1 MMIKMM
7 METRMNKKTNFPD
20 LERLPKTNFWK
31 HLFNYWWNRPRV
43 FVEDIIE
50 KYILNSQEK
59 EKRVELELERLNREI
74 EHINEITRLHLE
86 LSELKKK

>member
-1 MMIKMM
+1 
-7 METRMNKKTNFPD
+7 MNKKTNFPD

-59 EKRVELELERLNREI
+59 EKRLELELERLNREI

-86 LSELKKK
+86 LSELKKNRK

>member
-1 MMIKMM
+1 MIK
-7 METRMNKKTNFPD
+7 MNKKTNFPD

-86 LSELKKK
+86 LSELKKNRK

>member
-1 MMIKMM
+1 MIK
-7 METRMNKKTNFPD
+7 MNKKTNFPD

-50 KYILNSQEK
+50 KYILKSQEK
-59 EKRVELELERLNREI
+59 EKRLDLELERLDREI
-74 EHINEITRLHLE
+74 EHINEITRLHSE
-86 LSELKKK
+86 LSELKKNRK

>member
-1 MMIKMM
+1 
-7 METRMNKKTNFPD
+7 MNKKTNFPD

-86 LSELKKK
+86 LSELKKNRK

>member
-1 MMIKMM
+1 MIKI
-7 METRMNKKTNFPD
+7 NKKTNFPD

-59 EKRVELELERLNREI
+59 EKRLELELERLNREI

-86 LSELKKK
+86 LSELKKNRK

>member
-1 MMIKMM
+1 MVEI
-7 METRMNKKTNFPD
+7 RMNKKTNFPD

-86 LSELKKK
+86 LSELKKNRK

>member
-1 MMIKMM
+1 MIK
-7 METRMNKKTNFPD
+7 MNKKTNFPD

-43 FVEDIIE
+43 FFEDIIE

-59 EKRVELELERLNREI
+59 EKRLELELEILNREI

-86 LSELKKK
+86 LSELKKNRK

>member
-1 MMIKMM
+1 
-7 METRMNKKTNFPD
+7 MNKKTNFPD

-50 KYILNSQEK
+50 KYILKSQEK
-59 EKRVELELERLNREI
+59 EKRLDLELERLDREI

-86 LSELKKK
+86 LSELKKNRK

>member
-1 MMIKMM
+1 
-7 METRMNKKTNFPD
+7 MNKKTNFPD
-20 LERLPKTNFWK
+20 LERLPKTNFWR

-43 FVEDIIE
+43 FFEDIIE

-59 EKRVELELERLNREI
+59 EKRLELELEILNREI

-86 LSELKKK
+86 LSELKKNRK

>member
-1 MMIKMM
+1 MIKI
-7 METRMNKKTNFPD
+7 NKKTNFPD
-20 LERLPKTNFWK
+20 LERLPKTNFWR

-43 FVEDIIE
+43 FFEDIIE

-59 EKRVELELERLNREI
+59 EKRLELELEILNREI

-86 LSELKKK
+86 LSELKKNRK

>member
-1 MMIKMM
+1 
-7 METRMNKKTNFPD
+7 MNKKTNFPD
-20 LERLPKTNFWK
+20 LERLPNTNFWK

-86 LSELKKK
+86 LSELKKNRK